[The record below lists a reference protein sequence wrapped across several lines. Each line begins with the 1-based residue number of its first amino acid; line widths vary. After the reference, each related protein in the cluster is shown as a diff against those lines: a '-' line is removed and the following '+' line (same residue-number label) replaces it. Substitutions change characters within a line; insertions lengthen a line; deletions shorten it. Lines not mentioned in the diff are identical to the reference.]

1 MTQHCYPAKDA
12 DGNPVEITVGWDRPL
27 REVFANVFPVMPDG
41 STDDCP
47 VVSTLSEKLGFARGM
62 EAEDLAQW
70 LETKGFSM
78 PHTVLEALS
87 DDIEF
92 NVGNK
97 LVQYDE
103 AGNIRQP
110 QH

>member
-12 DGNPVEITVGWDRPL
+12 DGNPVAITVGWDRPL
-27 REVFANVFPVMPDG
+27 QEVFANVFPVMPDG
-41 STDDCP
+41 TADDFP
-47 VVSTLSEKLGFARGM
+47 VISTLEDGFGRGM

-70 LETKGFSM
+70 LETKGFSL
-78 PHTVLEALS
+78 PKTVLEALS

-97 LVQYDE
+97 CVQYDE